1 MEACTGEKC
10 QKVTLKPEKEALEQ
24 LEQSRTK
31 PNKNWVKGGHRN
43 ERGRK
48 EMDQSSKQALADK
61 AKKWMDSS

>member
-1 MEACTGEKC
+1 MEAGPVEMCE
-10 QKVTLKPEKEALEQ
+10 KVTPKPAKEALEQ
-24 LEQSRTK
+24 PEQSRTK
-31 PNKNWVKGGHRN
+31 PDKNWVKGGHRN

>member
-1 MEACTGEKC
+1 MEACTREKC

-24 LEQSRTK
+24 PEQSRTK

-48 EMDQSSKQALADK
+48 EMDWSSKQALADK
-61 AKKWMDSS
+61 AKK